1 MLFIVNLCEICKS
14 TFFVEHFWTTAS
26 DYRSINSSKRKLAS
40 KTVNC
45 NTKIKAHQFEL
56 ELEVMTKVNPVERTG
71 LTRVFEERI

>member
-1 MLFIVNLCEICKS
+1 M
-14 TFFVEHFWTTAS
+14 EHFWTTAS
-26 DYRSINSSKRKLAS
+26 DYRSIDSSKRKLAN

-71 LTRVFEERI
+71 LTRVFQERISNIVQCDFHLYQ